1 MDWSAKYKFILGALK
16 NLTKFVKTIILK
28 MQSIGQTI
36 RKLRIDKRVPLRK
49 IAAYLDI
56 DQAILSKIERGHR
69 KAKREQVV
77 KLAAYFE
84 VDEKQLIASW
94 LKDKIIEMVQ
104 NENAAE
110 EALQLAEKQITYLRR
125 KEKSY
130 NDSVEILSK
139 CLEDDGRIKNA
150 WIFGS
155 FARGDDH
162 QESDIDLLVEEIPDV
177 KFNYFDLAD
186 LKYKLEEKL
195 NRKVDLGFVSSVKKK
210 VSENILNDIK
220 LVYERVE
227 PKK

>member
-1 MDWSAKYKFILGALK
+1 MMLSVGR
-16 NLTKFVKTIILK
+16 
-28 MQSIGQTI
+28 TI
-36 RKLRIDKRVPLRK
+36 RKLRVDKGDPIRK
-49 IAAYLDI
+49 VAAYLDI
-56 DQAILSKIERGHR
+56 DQAILSKIERGQR
-69 KAKREQVV
+69 KAKREQII
-77 KLAAYFE
+77 KLAEYFE

-104 NENAAE
+104 NEYTAE
-110 EALQLAEKQITYLRR
+110 KALQLAEKQITYIRR

-139 CLEDDGRIKNA
+139 CLKDDGRIKSA

-186 LKYKLEEKL
+186 LKHKLEKKL
-195 NRKVDLGFVSSVKKK
+195 NRKVDLGFASSVKKK